1 MDNFSPQ
8 SVWLVPALLQMTFW
22 VLLWLMFWF
31 IPMALFCWVIYYLIT
46 LPLRRQERARF
57 FLDLLEVGFKQ
68 GQSPERTVT
77 DIASTRDLTV
87 GVRFHLLAEHIRNG
101 LRFTDA
107 LARVPSLAPPHVAAI
122 LRVGEKLGDISKVLP
137 VCRGMSR
144 DADSNAR
151 NAFNYLLLISLPTL
165 PLLPLVMISAKT
177 VIVPKLVEIADV
189 YGVHSNKFL
198 TSVTHL
204 GGWFSI
210 AEICVA
216 AVVAIGILA
225 YIGGPRLQRWLEAGL
240 PPLTNWISYGLPWR
254 RKRLRRDFIAML
266 SLLLDA
272 GVPEATSIRMAAA
285 STANRVFVDHADA
298 AIRDLENGKNLA
310 EALRRFD
317 SEEELSWRLANA
329 AQAQGGFFSA
339 LSGWMESLDARA
351 FQQEQM
357 VSQIITTGLVVCNG
371 IWVGLMA
378 GGLFYVLTSITNQ
391 VALW

>member
-1 MDNFSPQ
+1 
-8 SVWLVPALLQMTFW
+8 
-22 VLLWLMFWF
+22 
-31 IPMALFCWVIYYLIT
+31 MAGLCWVIYYLIS

-68 GQSPERTVT
+68 GRSPERTVT
-77 DIASTRDLTV
+77 DIAGTHDLSV
-87 GVRFHLLAEHIRNG
+87 GVRFHLLAENIKNG
-101 LRFTDA
+101 LGFTDA
-107 LARVPSLAPPHVAAI
+107 LARVPSLAPPHVVAI

-165 PLLPLVMISAKT
+165 PLLPLVMIFAKT

-189 YGVHSNKFL
+189 YEVHSDKFL
-198 TSVTHL
+198 TSIAHL

-216 AVVAIGILA
+216 AVVAIGIVA
-225 YIGGPRLQRWLEAGL
+225 YVGGPRLQRWLEAGL
-240 PPLTNWISYGLPWR
+240 PPLTNWISYCLPWR

-272 GVPEATSIRMAAA
+272 GVPEAASVRLAAA
-285 STANRVFVDHADA
+285 STANRVFVDRGDA
-298 AIRDLENGKNLA
+298 AVRDLENGKNLA

-329 AQAQGGFFSA
+329 AHAQGGFFSA

-351 FQQEQM
+351 FQQEQT
-357 VSQIITTGLVVCNG
+357 VSQIITTCLVVCNG